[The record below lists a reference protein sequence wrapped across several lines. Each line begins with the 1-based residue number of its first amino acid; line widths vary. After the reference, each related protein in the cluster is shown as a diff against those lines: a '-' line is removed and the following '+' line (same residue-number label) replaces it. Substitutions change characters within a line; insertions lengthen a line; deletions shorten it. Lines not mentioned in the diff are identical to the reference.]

1 MESAPPRLR
10 RPTLP
15 HCYLR
20 SIVALLDEVREVA
33 LPAVVPVEVHR
44 HEDARPAHLVG
55 ALPPQSRDFIVRVHL
70 VELEHC
76 ELHLL
81 ALVLQLLGLRVG
93 LLLALLA
100 AAEELERE
108 EKRGLVLE
116 PTRRE
121 LFRTLKGASAE
132 DQSLLTRGDALNC
145 GNALLQARDLIIRI
159 GGDYVRLPS
168 EVADEELHRRAKLKD
183 RARGRDLLFRT
194 GTADVRP
201 GAKSA

>member
-55 ALPPQSRDFIVRVHL
+55 ALPPQPGDFIVRVHL

-81 ALVLQLLGLRVG
+81 ALVLQLLGLGVG

-116 PTRRE
+116 PASRE
-121 LFRTLKGASAE
+121 FLRTLKGASAE

-159 GGDYVRLPS
+159 GGN
-168 EVADEELHRRAKLKD
+168 
-183 RARGRDLLFRT
+183 G
-194 GTADVRP
+194 
-201 GAKSA
+201 

>member
-10 RPTLP
+10 RQTRA

-108 EKRGLVLE
+108 EKCGLVLE
-116 PTRRE
+116 PARRE
-121 LFRTLKGASAE
+121 LFRTLEGASAE

-159 GGDYVRLPS
+159 GGNGVRLPS
-168 EVADEELHRRAKLKD
+168 EVADEELHRSAKSNG
-183 RARGRDLLFRT
+183 RARGRDLLFQT